1 MRDFEAHRKSA
12 IRYWERRR
20 LFYNL
25 ALILPALFG
34 YLISAAVS
42 AGVDDPRRLGTG
54 AVLGLF
60 LLSAVG
66 ANVCYSFGY
75 ALEFLFG
82 NDAPDS
88 RWVDFL
94 RPLLIVLGTIFA
106 MLLAVV
112 GGRNIAL
119 MEYSFR

>member
-1 MRDFEAHRKSA
+1 MHDYDAFRKSA

-20 LFYNL
+20 IFYNL

-34 YLISAAVS
+34 YVMYAGVS
-42 AGVDDPRRLGTG
+42 AGIGDRRNLGTG
-54 AVLGLF
+54 AVLSLF
-60 LLSAVG
+60 FASAIG

-82 NDAPDS
+82 SDAPDS
-88 RWVDFL
+88 GWLRFW
-94 RPLLIVLGTIFA
+94 RPLLIVLGTVFA

-112 GGRNIAL
+112 GGQNIAV